1 MLPVEKIRFNLIWQK
16 RRGLF
21 IPKVHV
27 LIVQLVSDHLS
38 PLLIYALVNNYKLW
52 TFRPC
57 KKNKSH
63 MALLYIN
70 VQPIATGSTGKK
82 VDSVQLRRL

>member
-1 MLPVEKIRFNLIWQK
+1 M

-21 IPKVHV
+21 IPKVRV
-27 LIVQLVSDHLS
+27 VIVQLVSDHLS

-57 KKNKSH
+57 KKKKSH
-63 MALLYIN
+63 MAASHIN
-70 VQPIATGSTGKK
+70 VQPTATGSTGKR
-82 VDSVQLRRL
+82 VDSVQLGRL